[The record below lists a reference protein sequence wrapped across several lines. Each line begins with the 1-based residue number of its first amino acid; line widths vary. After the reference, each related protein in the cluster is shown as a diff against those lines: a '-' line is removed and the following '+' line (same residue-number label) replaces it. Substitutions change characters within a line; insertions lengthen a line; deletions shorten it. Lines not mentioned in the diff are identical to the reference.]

1 MALKLKDLAALLGG
15 ELVGDGECVI
25 ERVAS
30 IDRAGAGEITFVSNP
45 KYTPF
50 LQTTQAAAII
60 VAPAFRNLRR
70 NLIVTINPYLAFARA
85 VGALMERPLPR
96 TPGVHPTVIVAPT
109 ARLGED
115 VSIGPRVVIED
126 AAEIGNGVTIMAGVF
141 IGPGVSIGDGT
152 WIHPNATLYHGV
164 RVGKR
169 CIIHA
174 NVSLGSD
181 GFGWAPLDAK
191 KHFLLEMLA
200 TGRAPAVPPGATAPK
215 VDLKSP
221 YERIPQVGI
230 TAIGDDVSIGAN
242 SVVNRGGLGNTS
254 VGRGTKIDSLVVI
267 SHNVEVGED
276 CLFVSQVGVS
286 GSVKIGNHCSF
297 GGQVGVAGHLKIG
310 DNVQVAAQ
318 SGVSHELPANG
329 TYFGSPARP
338 MQEMKRAVA
347 ALHKLPELRDEIRH
361 VQKRM
366 AEITALLDKDVV
378 EAKPKPPEERPP
390 ASGAPSTALRAP

>member
-1 MALKLKDLAALLGG
+1 MALKLRDLAALLGG
-15 ELVGDGECVI
+15 ELVGDGECMI
-25 ERVAS
+25 ERVVP
-30 IDRAGAGEITFVSNP
+30 IDRAGAGDITFVSNA

-50 LQTTQAAAII
+50 LQTTQASAVI
-60 VAPAFRNLRR
+60 VAPAFRALRK
-70 NLIVTINPYLAFARA
+70 NLIVMMNPYLGFARA
-85 VGALMERPLPR
+85 VGALMEKKPARA
-96 TPGVHPTVIVAPT
+96 PGVHPTAIVAPT
-109 ARLGED
+109 AKLGED
-115 VSIGPRVVIED
+115 VSIGPRAVIED
-126 AAEIGNGVTIMAGVF
+126 GAEIGNGVTIMAGVF
-141 IGPGVSIGDGT
+141 IGPNASVGDGT

-181 GFGWAPLDAK
+181 GFGWAPVDAK
-191 KHFLLEMLA
+191 KHYLLEILA
-200 TGRAPAVPPGATAPK
+200 SGRAPAIPPGATAPT

-230 TAIGDDVSIGAN
+230 TDIGDDVSIGAN

-297 GGQVGVAGHLKIG
+297 GGQVGIAGHLKIG
-310 DNVQVAAQ
+310 DNVQIAAQ
-318 SGVSHELPANG
+318 SGVSHELPPNG

-366 AEITALLDKDVV
+366 SEITAMLDRDVV
-378 EAKPKPPEERPP
+378 EAKVKPPEK
-390 ASGAPSTALRAP
+390 

>member
-1 MALKLKDLAALLGG
+1 MALKLRDLAVLLGG
-15 ELVGDGECVI
+15 ELVGDGDVLI
-25 ERVAS
+25 ERVAP
-30 IDRAGAGEITFVSNP
+30 IDHAGAGEITFVSNA

-50 LQTTQAAAII
+50 LQTTQASAII
-60 VAPAFRNLRR
+60 VAPAFRNLRK
-70 NLIVTINPYLAFARA
+70 NLIVTTNPYLGFARA
-85 VGALMERPLPR
+85 VGALMEKKLPR
-96 TPGVHPTVIVAPT
+96 VPGVHPTAIVAPT

-115 VSIGPRVVIED
+115 VSIGPRAVIED
-126 AAEIGNGVTIMAGVF
+126 DAEIGNGVTIMAGVF
-141 IGPGVSIGDGT
+141 IGRRASIGDGT

-164 RVGKR
+164 RIGKR

-181 GFGWAPLDAK
+181 GFGWAPSDMK
-191 KHFLLEMLA
+191 KHFLLEMIA
-200 TGRAPAVPPGATAPK
+200 SGRAPAVPPGAAAPA

-230 TAIGDDVSIGAN
+230 TVIGDDVSIGAN

-318 SGVSHELPANG
+318 SGVSHELPSNG
-329 TYFGSPARP
+329 AYFGSPARP

-366 AEITALLDKDVV
+366 SEITAMLDRDVG
-378 EAKPKPPEERPP
+378 EAKVKPPETQPP
-390 ASGAPSTALRAP
+390 A

>member
-1 MALKLKDLAALLGG
+1 MASMKLRELAALLGG
-15 ELVGDGECVI
+15 ELVGDGDCVI
-25 ERVAS
+25 ERVAP
-30 IDRAGAGEITFVSNP
+30 IDRAGAGEITFVNNP

-50 LQTTQAAAII
+50 LQTTQASAII
-60 VAPAFRNLRR
+60 VAPSFRNLRK
-70 NLIVTINPYLAFARA
+70 NLIVTVNPYLAFARA
-85 VGALMERPLPR
+85 VGALMEQRAPR
-96 TPGVHPTVIVAPT
+96 APGIHPTAIVAPT

-115 VSIGPRVVIED
+115 VSIGPHAVIEEG
-126 AAEIGNGVTIMAGVF
+126 AEIGNGVTIKAGVF
-141 IGPGVSIGDGT
+141 IGPGASIGEGT
-152 WIHPNATLYHGV
+152 WIGPNAAIYHGV
-164 RVGKR
+164 RIGKR

-200 TGRAPAVPPGATAPK
+200 TGRAPAAPPGAAPA
-215 VDLKSP
+215 VDLKSS

-230 TAIGDDVSIGAN
+230 TAIGDDVSVGAN
-242 SVVNRGGLGNTS
+242 SVINRGGLGNTS

-286 GSVKIGNHCSF
+286 GSVRIGNHCSF

-318 SGVSHELPANG
+318 SGVSHDLPPHG

-347 ALHKLPELRDEIRH
+347 ALHKLPELREEIRH

-366 AEITALLDKDVV
+366 SEITAMLDRDVG
-378 EAKPKPPEERPP
+378 EAKPKPPE
-390 ASGAPSTALRAP
+390 A

>member
-1 MALKLKDLAALLGG
+1 
-15 ELVGDGECVI
+15 
-25 ERVAS
+25 
-30 IDRAGAGEITFVSNP
+30 
-45 KYTPF
+45 
-50 LQTTQAAAII
+50 
-60 VAPAFRNLRR
+60 
-70 NLIVTINPYLAFARA
+70 
-85 VGALMERPLPR
+85 
-96 TPGVHPTVIVAPT
+96 
-109 ARLGED
+109 
-115 VSIGPRVVIED
+115 
-126 AAEIGNGVTIMAGVF
+126 MAGVF
-141 IGPGVSIGDGT
+141 IGPHASVGDGT

-174 NVSLGSD
+174 NVTIGSD
-181 GFGWAPLDAK
+181 GFGWAPVDVK
-191 KHFLLEMLA
+191 KHFLLEMQA
-200 TGRAPAVPPGATAPK
+200 TGRMPAAPPGTAAPT
-215 VDLKSP
+215 VDLKST

-230 TAIGDDVSIGAN
+230 TVIGDDVSIGAN
-242 SVVNRGGLGNTS
+242 SVINRGGLGNTS

-286 GSVKIGNHCSF
+286 GSVKIGSHCSF

-318 SGVSHELPANG
+318 SGVSHELPSHG

-366 AEITALLDKDVV
+366 SEITAMLDKDVG
-378 EAKPKPPEERPP
+378 EAKGKPPE
-390 ASGAPSTALRAP
+390 T

>member
-1 MALKLKDLAALLGG
+1 MALKLRELADLLGG
-15 ELVGDGECVI
+15 ELVGDGECLI
-25 ERVAS
+25 ERVAP
-30 IDRAGAGEITFVSNP
+30 IDRAGAGEITFVSNE
-45 KYTPF
+45 KYIPF
-50 LQTTQAAAII
+50 LKTTQATAII

-70 NLIVTINPYLAFARA
+70 NLIVTVNPYLAFARA
-85 VGALMERPLPR
+85 VGALMEQPAPR
-96 TPGVHPTVIVAPT
+96 SPGIHPTAIVAPT
-109 ARLGED
+109 AQLGEG
-115 VSIGPRVVIED
+115 VSIGPRAVIEEG
-126 AAEIGNGVTIMAGVF
+126 AEIGDGVTIMAGVF
-141 IGPGVSIGDGT
+141 IGPGASIGEGT
-152 WIHPNATLYHGV
+152 WIGPNAAIYRGV
-164 RVGKR
+164 RIGKR

-191 KHFLLEMLA
+191 KDYLLKLVA
-200 TGRAPAVPPGATAPK
+200 SGRAPGGGQEAAPK

-242 SVVNRGGLGNTS
+242 SVINRGGLGNTS
-254 VGRGTKIDSLVVI
+254 IGRGTKIDSLVII

-276 CLFVSQVGVS
+276 CLFVSQVGIS
-286 GSVKIGNHCSF
+286 GSVRIGNHCTF

-318 SGVSHELPANG
+318 SGVSRDLPANG

-366 AEITALLDKDVV
+366 AEISALLDLEMG
-378 EAKPKPPEERPP
+378 EAKAKPP
-390 ASGAPSTALRAP
+390 AG

>member
-1 MALKLKDLAALLGG
+1 MASMKLKELAALLGG
-15 ELVGDGECVI
+15 ELVGDGDCVI
-25 ERVAS
+25 ERVAP
-30 IDRAGAGEITFVSNP
+30 IDRAGAGEVTFVNNP

-50 LQTTQAAAII
+50 LQTTQASAII
-60 VAPAFRNLRR
+60 VAPSFRNLRK
-70 NLIVTINPYLAFARA
+70 NLIVTVNPYLAFARA
-85 VGALMERPLPR
+85 VGALMEQRAPR
-96 TPGVHPTVIVAPT
+96 APGIHPTAIVAPT

-115 VSIGPRVVIED
+115 VSIGPHAVIEEG
-126 AAEIGNGVTIMAGVF
+126 AEIGNGVTIKAGVF
-141 IGPGVSIGDGT
+141 IGPGASIGDGT
-152 WIHPNATLYHGV
+152 WIGPNAAIYHGV
-164 RVGKR
+164 RIGKR

-200 TGRAPAVPPGATAPK
+200 TGRAPAAPPGAAPA

-230 TAIGDDVSIGAN
+230 TAIGDDVSVGAN
-242 SVVNRGGLGNTS
+242 SVINRGGLGNTS

-286 GSVKIGNHCSF
+286 GSVRIGNHCSF

-318 SGVSHELPANG
+318 SGVSHDLPPHG

-347 ALHKLPELRDEIRH
+347 ALHKLPELREEIRH

-366 AEITALLDKDVV
+366 SEITAMLDRDVG
-378 EAKPKPPEERPP
+378 EAKPKPPE
-390 ASGAPSTALRAP
+390 A

>member
-1 MALKLKDLAALLGG
+1 MALKLRDLAALLGG
-15 ELVGDGECVI
+15 ELVGDGECLI
-25 ERVAS
+25 ERVAP
-30 IDRAGAGEITFVSNP
+30 IDHAGAGEITFVANP

-60 VAPAFRNLRR
+60 VAPSFRNLRR
-70 NLIVTINPYLAFARA
+70 NLIVTPNPYLAFARA
-85 VGALMERPLPR
+85 VGALMEQPAPR
-96 TPGVHPTVIVAPT
+96 APGVHPTAIVAPT

-115 VSIGPRVVIED
+115 VSIGPHAVIED
-126 AAEIGNGVTIMAGVF
+126 GAEIGNGVTIMAGVF
-141 IGPGVSIGDGT
+141 IGRGASIGEGT
-152 WIHPNATLYHGV
+152 WIHPNAAIYRGA
-164 RVGKR
+164 RIGKR

-181 GFGWAPLDAK
+181 GFGWAQLDAK

-200 TGRAPAVPPGATAPK
+200 RGRAPAAAPGAPAPK

-242 SVVNRGGLGNTS
+242 SVINRGGLGNTS
-254 VGRGTKIDSLVVI
+254 IGRGTKIDSLVVI

-276 CLFVSQVGVS
+276 CLFVSQVGIS
-286 GSVKIGNHCSF
+286 GSVKIGHHCTF
-297 GGQVGVAGHLKIG
+297 GGQVGVVGHLKIG

-318 SGVSHELPANG
+318 SGVSHDLPANG

-338 MQEMKRAVA
+338 IQEMRRAVA

-366 AEITALLDKDVV
+366 AEITALLDRD
-378 EAKPKPPEERPP
+378 EGETKPKPPE
-390 ASGAPSTALRAP
+390 T

>member
-1 MALKLKDLAALLGG
+1 MALKLRDLAALLGG

-25 ERVAS
+25 ERVAP
-30 IDRAGAGEITFVSNP
+30 IDHAGPGEITFVSNP

-50 LQTTQAAAII
+50 LETTKAAAII
-60 VAPAFRNLRR
+60 VAPSFRNLRR
-70 NLIVTINPYLAFARA
+70 NLIVTVNPYLAFARA
-85 VGALMERPLPR
+85 VGVLMEKPEPR
-96 TPGVHPTVIVAPT
+96 TPGVHPTAIVAPT
-109 ARLGED
+109 ARIGED
-115 VSIGPRVVIED
+115 VAIGPRVVIED
-126 AAEIGNGVTIMAGVF
+126 AAEIGNGATILAGVF
-141 IGPGVSIGDGT
+141 IGRGASIGEGT
-152 WIHPNATLYHGV
+152 CIHPNAAIYHGV
-164 RVGKR
+164 RIGKR

-181 GFGWAPLDAK
+181 GFGWAPVDAK
-191 KHFLLEMLA
+191 KHYLLEMLA
-200 TGRAPAVPPGATAPK
+200 SGRSPAGGAPA

-221 YERIPQVGI
+221 YERIPQVGV
-230 TAIGDDVSIGAN
+230 TVIGDDVSIGAN

-276 CLFVSQVGVS
+276 CLFVSQVGIS
-286 GSVKIGNHCSF
+286 GSVKIGSHCSF

-347 ALHKLPELRDEIRH
+347 ALHKLPELREEIRH

-366 AEITALLDKDVV
+366 AEITALLDRDVV
-378 EAKPKPPEERPP
+378 EEKPKPP
-390 ASGAPSTALRAP
+390 GT